1 MMDDKKGTYMGER
14 AITDQLLSEGGNTP
28 AIDPEIL
35 AKLQQMA
42 RAEKESNYIREMAN
56 IGADMAEGGT
66 KSGRLSLDDSAKA
79 KLQGMLASSQG
90 VTGKDRLNIQKER
103 ERMAGYD
110 KLNADRQAAMS
121 ERLDKSLIRKDESLD
136 QSRTRMDRPSEVF
149 AGKMSDLDTIKEH
162 MEKIAKLKDKVN
174 TGAVTNA
181 LTSFAGKWISGDI
194 PSEERTKLK
203 TMTTH
208 TLANYIKSISG
219 AAVSEQEAKRLQEG
233 IPNMSDDDAVFVQ
246 KMEAFNTLLAAMREE
261 KIKAL
266 ESTGRDISKFQDGST
281 PSIKEMEEAGIKED
295 APEQPAEASTSPGVA
310 TKGGY
315 EVWSDDTY
323 DYRRI
328 VGSDSIQ
335 KKRK

>member
-1 MMDDKKGTYMGER
+1 MRDEEKNAYMNER
-14 AITDQLLSEGGNTP
+14 AITDQLLSESGSAP

-42 RAEKESNYIREMAN
+42 SAEKESNYIREMAN

-66 KSGRLSLDDSAKA
+66 RSSRLSLDDTAKA
-79 KLQGMLASSQG
+79 KLQGMLAKSQG

-110 KLNADRQAAMS
+110 KLNTNRQAAMS

-136 QSRTRMDRPSEVF
+136 QSRTKMDRPSEVF

-162 MEKIAKLKDKVN
+162 MEKIAKLKEKVN

-181 LTSFAGKWISGDI
+181 LTSFAGKWVSGDI

-219 AAVSEQEAKRLQEG
+219 AAVSEEEAKRLQEG
-233 IPNMSDDDAVFVQ
+233 IPNMDDDDAVFVQ
-246 KMEAFNTLLAAMREE
+246 KMEAFNTLLASMREE
-261 KIKAL
+261 KIRAL
-266 ESTGRDISKFQDGST
+266 ESTGRDVSKFRDGST
-281 PSIKEMEEAGIKED
+281 PTIQEMEESGIKED
-295 APEQPAEASTSPGVA
+295 TPGQPSAGGVKVPTSTKDIDSMSDEELEAYINN
-310 TKGGY
+310 GG
-315 EVWSDDTY
+315 
-323 DYRRI
+323 
-328 VGSDSIQ
+328 
-335 KKRK
+335 